1 MPRKT
6 IAKPTHVRAA
16 GKGRKYSRAERWAL
30 TALGKELHGLS
41 AAERKKKMSGYVK
54 AFGAYKQRKGSTTYI
69 TQDLSTPRE
78 GNITVRKPSVH
89 AQAGGLTRAGHSARY
104 KDRLGRGTKE
114 SKRKSTAQAKARTKK
129 DALIR
134 SSNGRKK

>member
-16 GKGRKYSRAERWAL
+16 GKGRKYSRAESLA
-30 TALGKELHGLS
+30 AKFGMGKNKDFIKSLS
-41 AAERKKKMSGYVK
+41 KFAQAASTQGRK
-54 AFGAYKQRKGSTTYI
+54 
-69 TQDLSTPRE
+69 LSP
-78 GNITVRKPSVH
+78 H
-89 AQAGGLTRAGHSARY
+89 ARAGGLTTPGGVYTRSAPY
-104 KDRLGRGTKE
+104 KRETAKLDSSR
-114 SKRKSTAQAKARTKK
+114 KRDKALKAKKKSTAQAKARTKK